1 MAMTVKT
8 DSTLAEPS
16 ARAKHNDIQP
26 TQSEDVKNADNP
38 IQIRPLTLADREIL
52 LEMYRTFEPL
62 GRAQG
67 LPPRVEEARQ
77 TWIDRALQQEVNVGA
92 FSAGG
97 DLAGHSFL
105 ASSDAGEAE
114 LAIFV
119 HQRSRQ
125 RGIGTDLLRAV
136 LQTAEQR
143 GLGRIHAVTTSDNI
157 PKLRLLKRCG
167 FRFLQ
172 PTYGAEVLVLD
183 LPAPAFT

>member
-1 MAMTVKT
+1 MTVKT

-16 ARAKHNDIQP
+16 ACAKHNDIQP
-26 TQSEDVKNADNP
+26 IQSEEVKNADNP

-62 GRAQG
+62 GGAQG

-92 FSAGG
+92 FSTGG

-119 HQRSRQ
+119 HQRTRQ

-143 GLGRIHAVTTSDNI
+143 GLRRIHAVTTSDNI

-172 PTYGAEVLVLD
+172 PTYDAEVLVLD

>member
-1 MAMTVKT
+1 MTVKN
-8 DSTLAEPS
+8 DSTLSEQS
-16 ARAKHNDIQP
+16 ARVKHNDIQS
-26 TQSEDVKNADNP
+26 TQSEGVKTADKP
-38 IQIRPLTLADREIL
+38 IQIRPLILADREIL

-62 GRAQG
+62 GGAQG

-77 TWIDRALQQEVNVGA
+77 TWIDRALQGEVNVGA

-105 ASSDAGEAE
+105 ASSNAGEAE

-125 RGIGTDLLRAV
+125 GGVGTELLRAV
-136 LQTAEQR
+136 LQRAEQL
-143 GLGRIHAVTTSDNI
+143 GLRRIRAVTTPDNI
-157 PKLRLLKRCG
+157 PKLHLLKRRG

-183 LPAPAFT
+183 LPVPAFT

>member
-1 MAMTVKT
+1 MTVKT
-8 DSTLAEPS
+8 DTTLAEQL
-16 ARAKHNDIQP
+16 ARAKHNDIQL
-26 TQSEDVKNADNP
+26 TQSEEVKNADNI

-62 GRAQG
+62 GGAQG
-67 LPPRVEEARQ
+67 LPPRVEEARR
-77 TWIDRALQQEVNVGA
+77 TWIDRALQGEVNVGA

-105 ASSDAGEAE
+105 ASSGAGEAE

-125 RGIGTDLLRAV
+125 RGVGTDLLRVV
-136 LQTAEQR
+136 LQRAEQR
-143 GLGRIHAVTTSDNI
+143 GLRRIQAVTTSDNI

-172 PTYGAEVLVLD
+172 STYGAEVLVLD
-183 LPAPAFT
+183 LPLPAFT